1 MTTKEVFISKLRDRD
16 RLLNKLAL
24 VLGILLVALLFG
36 VAVLD
41 FAKVHGDLAWSGD
54 VSVMKL
60 FLILWMIAVVAV
72 VIRVVIVNNGRHGV
86 ICPHCK
92 KRLQAIPAQ
101 ITVAT
106 GFCGFCGEQIFEQSF
121 RKAE

>member
-1 MTTKEVFISKLRDRD
+1 LTTKEVFISKLRDRD

-36 VAVLD
+36 VAGLD
-41 FAKVHGDLAWSGD
+41 FAGIHGFLAWSGD

-86 ICPHCK
+86 FCPHCK
-92 KRLQAIPAQ
+92 KRLQAISAQ

-121 RKAE
+121 KKAE